1 MTSLGE
7 EGEHGGNGDSTPC
20 LPITLKFKDISV
32 HVKLGAGGGGG
43 GFRRLLG
50 QKPARNEEQEERTIL
65 NGITG
70 MVSPGEMMAIL
81 GPSGSGKSTLLS
93 VLAGRLHGRHGG
105 AVLVNGKEMTK
116 SVTRRTGFVT
126 QDDVLYPHLTVRE
139 TLVFCALLRLP
150 RTVARAEKVRA
161 AEAVMAEL
169 GLDKC
174 ADTVIGNAF
183 VRGVSGGERKRVSI
197 GHEMLTRPSMLL
209 LDEPTSGLDA
219 TAAYRLI
226 AMLGG
231 LARRGRTV
239 AASVHQPSSRVF
251 QLFDT
256 VLLLSEGSCL
266 YFGRAKDAVGYFE
279 SIGYAPKFLVNP
291 ADFMLD
297 LANGIAQVDYQGDAE
312 KSNVKQALVSSY
324 NLIVAPNVRKL
335 IEDEEHGDALQTV
348 NQRGMEKEFK
358 NYASIGWFSQ
368 FIILLHRSLKERRY
382 ESFNS
387 LRVFQVLAAALLA
400 GSMWWRSNI
409 HNVHDRLG
417 LLFFMSI
424 FWGVFPSFNAVFV
437 FPQDRAIFMKE
448 RRSGM
453 YTLSPYFM
461 ARLAGDLPMEL
472 LLPTVFT
479 IVAYWMTGLRPDLE
493 TFVLTLIVI
502 LGYVLVAQGLGLAL
516 GAIIMDAKQAS
527 TMITVIMLAFL
538 LTGGFYVLNVP
549 FCMAWLK
556 YVSYTF
562 YCYRLL
568 VGVQYNGMETEH
580 LDQIHKGRGSVEQEL
595 EGPVSESVC
604 IIVMVS
610 MFIGY
615 RLMAYAALRR
625 IKV

>member
-1 MTSLGE
+1 MQ
-7 EGEHGGNGDSTPC
+7 
-20 LPITLKFKDISV
+20 FKDISV
-32 HVKLGAGGGGG
+32 HVKRGAGGGGGGG

-50 QKPARNEEQEERTIL
+50 QKPARNVEQEERTIL

-93 VLAGRLHGRHGG
+93 VLAGRLHGRHSGT
-105 AVLVNGKEMTK
+105 VLVNGKEMTK

-161 AEAVMAEL
+161 AEAVMVEL

-219 TAAYRLI
+219 TAAYRLV

-251 QLFDT
+251 QLFDN

-297 LANGIAQVDYQGDAE
+297 LANGE
-312 KSNVKQALVSSY
+312 LV
-324 NLIVAPNVRKL
+324 V
-335 IEDEEHGDALQTV
+335 
-348 NQRGMEKEFK
+348 
-358 NYASIGWFSQ
+358 
-368 FIILLHRSLKERRY
+368 LLH
-382 ESFNS
+382 
-387 LRVFQVLAAALLA
+387 
-400 GSMWWRSNI
+400 
-409 HNVHDRLG
+409 
-417 LLFFMSI
+417 
-424 FWGVFPSFNAVFV
+424 
-437 FPQDRAIFMKE
+437 
-448 RRSGM
+448 
-453 YTLSPYFM
+453 
-461 ARLAGDLPMEL
+461 
-472 LLPTVFT
+472 
-479 IVAYWMTGLRPDLE
+479 
-493 TFVLTLIVI
+493 
-502 LGYVLVAQGLGLAL
+502 
-516 GAIIMDAKQAS
+516 
-527 TMITVIMLAFL
+527 
-538 LTGGFYVLNVP
+538 
-549 FCMAWLK
+549 
-556 YVSYTF
+556 
-562 YCYRLL
+562 
-568 VGVQYNGMETEH
+568 
-580 LDQIHKGRGSVEQEL
+580 
-595 EGPVSESVC
+595 
-604 IIVMVS
+604 
-610 MFIGY
+610 
-615 RLMAYAALRR
+615 
-625 IKV
+625 